1 MKALVCID
9 LDRAIGFEGGLLFRL
24 PEDLAFYKRSTLGKT
39 VVMGRNTLL
48 SMPRSK
54 PLPGRNNLVLSA
66 SMEERDEELKGGF
79 RFAVR
84 NTPERA
90 LEYLRENGLFDEA
103 VLSGGE
109 AVYRLFLD
117 ECDEL
122 VVTQVMARAENA
134 DARFPEFRDSFHIV
148 KELGP
153 YFADGLMYYRR
164 TYRKNG

>member
-9 LDRAIGFEGGLLFRL
+9 PDRAIGWQGGLLFRL

-39 VVMGRNTLL
+39 VVMGRNTLQ
-48 SMPRSK
+48 SMPHGK
-54 PLPGRNNLVLSA
+54 PLPGRNNVVLSA

-84 NTPERA
+84 NTPERVIA
-90 LEYLRENGLFDEA
+90 YLKENGLFEDA

-109 AVYRLFLD
+109 AVYGLFLD

-122 VVTQVMARAENA
+122 VVTQVMTRAENA
-134 DARFPEFRDSFHIV
+134 DAHFPEFRDRFHIT

-153 YFADGLMYYRR
+153 YFAGGLTYYRR

>member
-1 MKALVCID
+1 MSYQLSEINAALSRDPKA
-9 LDRAIGFEGGLLFRL
+9 
-24 PEDLAFYKRSTLGKT
+24 
-39 VVMGRNTLL
+39 
-48 SMPRSK
+48 
-54 PLPGRNNLVLSA
+54 
-66 SMEERDEELKGGF
+66 
-79 RFAVR
+79 
-84 NTPERA
+84 
-90 LEYLRENGLFDEA
+90 
-103 VLSGGE
+103 
-109 AVYRLFLD
+109 FLD